1 MKIAL
6 IGYGKMGKTIE
17 DIAIKNGHEI
27 VLKITSQNTSDFNI
41 EKNIFQLE
49 NIYNKVKKNN

>member
-1 MKIAL
+1 L
-6 IGYGKMGKTIE
+6 KT
-17 DIAIKNGHEI
+17 HEKREI
-27 VLKITSQNTSDFNI
+27 FEQESYNFFESDFNI